1 MSRVDDLIKELCP
14 NGVEFKRIGD
24 LAVVGTG
31 SSDRKDASVDGPYP
45 FYVRSKQL
53 MKHDKFEFDETA
65 IIIPGEGNI
74 GEVFHYQM
82 GKYALHQRA
91 YRIAFTTD
99 SVLTKF
105 AYYYFAANFKKFI
118 LKKAVSATVTSIRKP
133 MVIDFEIPV
142 PPLEI
147 QQEIARILDKFTQL
161 EAELEAELEARR
173 KQYAYYLEKLGEK
186 LRTKFSTASLGDVGD
201 WVGGNTPSKSDP
213 KYWENGEI
221 LWVSSKDMKASSIT
235 DTKFRVTDRAISEG
249 PARLIP
255 KHSVLVVTR
264 SSILERTLPVAT
276 LAMEATINQ
285 DIKAILPSEDFDHRY
300 IYFAIKW
307 SSDEILRTIRKSGGS
322 VTSLDTKKLK
332 DFKIPAPPLEDQRRI
347 VAILDKFDALVND
360 ISTGLPAEIAAR
372 RKQYEYYRDKLLSFQ
387 PATAAQQ

>member
-1 MSRVDDLIKELCP
+1 MIRVDELIKKLCP
-14 NGVEFKRIGD
+14 NGVESKRIGD

-31 SSDRKDASVDGPYP
+31 SSDRKDASLDGPYP

-53 MKHDKFEFDETA
+53 MKHDNFEFDETA

-74 GEVFHYQM
+74 GEVFHYQT

-105 AYYYFAANFKKFI
+105 AFYYFAANFKNFI

-133 MVIDFEIPV
+133 MVTDFEIPV

-147 QQEIARILDKFTQL
+147 QQEIAGILDKFTQL

-173 KQYAYYLEKLGEK
+173 KQYAYYREQLLTFPETGGQPLKLADVCRRISTGSTPKAGSRKYYENGTIPW
-186 LRTKFSTASLGDVGD
+186 LRTAEVSFNTIYSTETAITEAALAETGVS
-201 WVGGNTPSKSDP
+201 WV
-213 KYWENGEI
+213 E
-221 LWVSSKDMKASSIT
+221 AQSI
-235 DTKFRVTDRAISEG
+235 VVAISGATAGRSAVTAIPLTTNQHCCNMAIDSEKADFRYVFHWLG
-249 PARLIP
+249 AHYEDLKQRGRGARADLNLSIIKNFP
-255 KHSVLVVTR
+255 IVL
-264 SSILERTLPVAT
+264 
-276 LAMEATINQ
+276 
-285 DIKAILPSEDFDHRY
+285 
-300 IYFAIKW
+300 
-307 SSDEILRTIRKSGGS
+307 
-322 VTSLDTKKLK
+322 
-332 DFKIPAPPLEDQRRI
+332 PPLEEQRRI

-372 RKQYEYYRDKLLSFQ
+372 RKQYEYYRDKLLSFE
-387 PATAAQQ
+387 PV

>member
-1 MSRVDDLIKELCP
+1 MSRVDDLIKKLCP

-31 SSDRKDASVDGPYP
+31 SSDRKDASLDGPYP

-53 MKHDKFEFDETA
+53 MKHDNFEFDETA

-74 GEVFHYQM
+74 GEVFHYQT

-105 AYYYFAANFKKFI
+105 AFYYFAANFKNFI

-133 MVIDFEIPV
+133 MVTDFEIPV

-173 KQYAYYLEKLGEK
+173 KQYSFYKNALFSFGDDV
-186 LRTKFSTASLGDVGD
+186 KFHELGDICESITAGGD
-201 WVGGNTPSKSDP
+201 RPKRYCKGQTEPTDEFPYPIYSNGTGNTAL
-213 KYWENGEI
+213 YGY
-221 LWVSSKDMKASSIT
+221 T
-235 DTKFRVTDRAISEG
+235 DQFKISE
-249 PARLIP
+249 PAVTISARGTIGAHSVRSACFTPIVRLLVLIP
-255 KHSVLVVTR
+255 DSKLIDLKFLNHVLDVT
-264 SSILERTLPVAT
+264 
-276 LAMEATINQ
+276 
-285 DIKAILPSEDFDHRY
+285 
-300 IYFAIKW
+300 
-307 SSDEILRTIRKSGGS
+307 EIGYSGGS
-322 VTSLDTKKLK
+322 
-332 DFKIPAPPLEDQRRI
+332 IPQLTVPKVKRLRIPLPPLEEQRRI

-372 RKQYEYYRDKLLSFQ
+372 RKQYEYYRDKLLSFD
-387 PATAAQQ
+387 PV

>member
-31 SSDRKDASVDGPYP
+31 SSDRKDASLDGPYP

-53 MKHDKFEFDETA
+53 MKHDNFEFDETA

-74 GEVFHYQM
+74 GEVFHYQT

-105 AYYYFAANFKKFI
+105 AFYYFAANFKNFI

-133 MVIDFEIPV
+133 MVTDFEIPV

-147 QQEIARILDKFTQL
+147 QQEIAGILDKFTQL

-173 KQYAYYLEKLGEK
+173 KQYAHYREQLLTFPETGGQPLKLADVCRRISTGSTPKAGSRKYYENGTIPW
-186 LRTKFSTASLGDVGD
+186 LRTAEVSFNTIYSTETAITEAALAETGVS
-201 WVGGNTPSKSDP
+201 WV
-213 KYWENGEI
+213 E
-221 LWVSSKDMKASSIT
+221 AQSI
-235 DTKFRVTDRAISEG
+235 VVAISGATAGRSAVTAIPLTTNQHCCNMAIDSEKADFRYVFHWLG
-249 PARLIP
+249 AHYEDLKQRGRGARADLNLSIIKNFP
-255 KHSVLVVTR
+255 IVL
-264 SSILERTLPVAT
+264 
-276 LAMEATINQ
+276 
-285 DIKAILPSEDFDHRY
+285 
-300 IYFAIKW
+300 
-307 SSDEILRTIRKSGGS
+307 
-322 VTSLDTKKLK
+322 
-332 DFKIPAPPLEDQRRI
+332 PPLEEQRRI
-347 VAILDKFDALVND
+347 VAILDKFDVLVND

-372 RKQYEYYRDKLLSFQ
+372 RKQYEYYRDKLLSFESV
-387 PATAAQQ
+387 